1 VFTVN
6 RPGLSGRAL
15 SNESADVGRQLGAE
29 AIADTGTNLTHIY
42 ITQDSRQLREVE
54 SRLLEAWL

>member
-1 VFTVN
+1 
-6 RPGLSGRAL
+6 
-15 SNESADVGRQLGAE
+15 VGRQLGAE

-54 SRLLEAWL
+54 SQLLEAPGSS